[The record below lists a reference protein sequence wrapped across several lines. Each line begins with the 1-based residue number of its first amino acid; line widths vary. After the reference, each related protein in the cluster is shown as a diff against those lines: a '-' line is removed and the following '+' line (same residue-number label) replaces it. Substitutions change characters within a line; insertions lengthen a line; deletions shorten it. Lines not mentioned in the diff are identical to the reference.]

1 MLIIIKRVKI
11 ILAREADLVEELKVS
26 LISLQTAIVMAE
38 EVVAL
43 VIRFNKLET
52 GSRSHPN
59 RTTPIMEALAIH
71 HLKTGYRRNRENPK
85 KARDPETLVAQGC
98 TIQWWAIWTSKP
110 TCREWFSHTGMR
122 APLTQ
127 TKTLGIINKVETD
140 VITSLGE
147 HQQLCPQPREEV
159 PAATLIW
166 EKSRSEHMTQQ
177 QEELCLD

>member
-98 TIQWWAIWTSKP
+98 TIQW
-110 TCREWFSHTGMR
+110 
-122 APLTQ
+122 
-127 TKTLGIINKVETD
+127 
-140 VITSLGE
+140 
-147 HQQLCPQPREEV
+147 
-159 PAATLIW
+159 
-166 EKSRSEHMTQQ
+166 
-177 QEELCLD
+177 